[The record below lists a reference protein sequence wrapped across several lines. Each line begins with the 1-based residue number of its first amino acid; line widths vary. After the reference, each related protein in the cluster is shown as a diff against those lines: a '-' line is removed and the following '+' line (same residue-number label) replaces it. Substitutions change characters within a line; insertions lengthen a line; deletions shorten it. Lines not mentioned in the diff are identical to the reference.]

1 MSIITKYIITDL
13 LKRILFL
20 TVGFMLLFAF
30 FSFIADI
37 ENVTN
42 KNVDFRSI
50 VFSQTLNLPNII
62 YDVIPLATLIG
73 SLWSFSSFATGSE
86 FVVIIASGFSFKN
99 FLKMVFIGG
108 LPLVIFTF
116 FLSEFFVPATEFVK
130 EKKKQKKVDTNRSM
144 IAASGLGTLLKTT
157 KKILR

>member
-13 LKRILFL
+13 LKKILFL

-42 KNVDFRSI
+42 KNVNFRSI

-73 SLWSFSSFATGSE
+73 SLWSFSNSDPVAKLENDQREPMRVARGITS
-86 FVVIIASGFSFKN
+86 
-99 FLKMVFIGG
+99 
-108 LPLVIFTF
+108 
-116 FLSEFFVPATEFVK
+116 
-130 EKKKQKKVDTNRSM
+130 
-144 IAASGLGTLLKTT
+144 
-157 KKILR
+157 